1 VRLGPS
7 VRPHAM
13 RRGVWVSICI
23 AGPAHAPAPGTGC
36 QPGCCCCC
44 FAAAPFLFPAKGMD
58 GHPMYPCAK
67 LKLDQLFLQWLSL
80 PESQTLVRAAAVT
93 RGGLELC
100 STRASNR
107 ETARL
112 VQSLHIVIRTQ

>member
-1 VRLGPS
+1 
-7 VRPHAM
+7 
-13 RRGVWVSICI
+13 
-23 AGPAHAPAPGTGC
+23 
-36 QPGCCCCC
+36 
-44 FAAAPFLFPAKGMD
+44 MD

-93 RGGLELC
+93 VAVWHCVCDSC
-100 STRASNR
+100 SDR

-112 VQSLHIVIRTQ
+112 V